1 MPRSWEELKPALQA
15 VLSPVVAIS
24 LLLASWELAV
34 WALHIPVFVLPA
46 PSVIWREGMAA
57 WPSLL
62 RHTGVTAQTVLLG
75 FALSMVLSLPIAMAL
90 SWSAVLANAIY
101 PVLVLTQSIPKV
113 ALAPILIVA
122 LGTSELP
129 RVIVTFLVAFF
140 PLVVAT
146 ATGLQSTPPELVE
159 LAQSVRASK
168 WKTMYR
174 IRLYYAVPFIFGGLK
189 VATALAVV
197 GAVVAEFVSA
207 NAGLGYL
214 ITSSMAFFK
223 VPIAWAAMIV
233 LSAMGILLFHI
244 VGFVER
250 RFFPWSQS
258 ESKFAA

>member
-1 MPRSWEELKPALQA
+1 MPRSGEGFAPAAQA
-15 VLSPVVAIS
+15 LLAPVVAIAV
-24 LLLASWELAV
+24 LLGAWEAV
-34 WALHIPVFVLPA
+34 VRGFDIPVFILPA
-46 PSVIWREGMAA
+46 PTVIWQEALNS

-62 RHTGVTAQTVLLG
+62 RHAGVTSRTVLLG
-75 FALSMVLSLPIAMAL
+75 FLLSLVLSLPIAMAL
-90 SWSAVLANAIY
+90 SWSATISNAIY
-101 PVLVLTQSIPKV
+101 PLLVLTQSIPKV

-122 LGTSELP
+122 LGTNELP

-159 LAQSVRASK
+159 LARSVRASK
-168 WKTMYR
+168 WKIMYR
-174 IRLYYAVPFIFGGLK
+174 IRLFYAVPFIFGGLK

-197 GAVVAEFVSA
+197 GAVVGEFVSA
-207 NAGLGYL
+207 SAGLGYL
-214 ITSSMAFFK
+214 ITSSIAFFK

-244 VGFVER
+244 VAFVER

-258 ESKFAA
+258 EAKFAT

>member
-1 MPRSWEELKPALQA
+1 MPRSWDELKPAAQA
-15 VLSPVVAIS
+15 LLAPILAIA
-24 LLLASWELAV
+24 LLLVAWEAIV
-34 WALHIPVFVLPA
+34 RAFDIPVFILPA
-46 PSVIWREGMAA
+46 PSVIWREGLNA

-62 RHTGVTAQTVLLG
+62 RHAAVTSQTVLLG
-75 FALSMVLSLPIAMAL
+75 FLLSLVLSLPIAMAL
-90 SWSAVLANAIY
+90 SWSAMISNAIY

-174 IRLYYAVPFIFGGLK
+174 IRLFYAVPFIFGGLK

-197 GAVVAEFVSA
+197 GAVVGEFVSS

-233 LSAMGILLFHI
+233 LSAMGILLFHA
-244 VGFVER
+244 VSFVER
-250 RFFPWSQS
+250 QFFPWSQS

>member
-1 MPRSWEELKPALQA
+1 MPHSWEELKPTLQA
-15 VLSPVVAIS
+15 VLSPVIAIV
-24 LLLASWELAV
+24 LLLALWELAV
-34 WALHIPVFVLPA
+34 WALRLPVFILPA
-46 PSVIWREGMAA
+46 PSMIWREAMTA
-57 WPSLL
+57 WPSLM
-62 RHTGVTAQTVLLG
+62 RHAGVTSQTVLLG
-75 FALSMVLSLPIAMAL
+75 FLLSLVLSLPIAMAL
-90 SWSAVLANAIY
+90 SWSAGLSNAIY
-101 PVLVLTQSIPKV
+101 PVLVMTQSIPKV

-122 LGTSELP
+122 LGTGELP

-159 LAQSVRASK
+159 LARSVRASK

-174 IRLYYAVPFIFGGLK
+174 IRLFYAVPFIFGSLR

-244 VGFVER
+244 VGVIEQ

>member
-1 MPRSWEELKPALQA
+1 MPRSWAALGA
-15 VLSPVVAIS
+15 AASAFLSPVVAIVV
-24 LLLASWELAV
+24 LLAV
-34 WALHIPVFVLPA
+34 WEIVVRAFGIPVFILPA
-46 PSVIWREGMAA
+46 PSVIWTEAVSA

-62 RHTGVTAQTVLLG
+62 RHTGVTVQTVLMG
-75 FALSMVLSLPIAMAL
+75 FLLSLVLSIPIAMAL
-90 SWSAVLANAIY
+90 SWSATVSNAIY

-129 RVIVTFLVAFF
+129 RVIITFLVAFF

-146 ATGLQSTPPELVE
+146 ATGLQSTPAELVE
-159 LAQSVRASK
+159 LARSVRASK

-174 IRLYYAVPFIFGGLK
+174 IRLFYAVPFIFGGLK

-197 GAVVAEFVSA
+197 GAVVGEFVSA

-223 VPIAWAAMIV
+223 VPIAWAAMVV
-233 LSAMGILLFHI
+233 LSIIGILLFHI
-244 VGFVER
+244 VGFIER

-258 ESKFAA
+258 DSKFAA